1 MAGDP
6 AIIDRR
12 PAGAGIASLALGV
25 MTLFGIPALPLV
37 RLAGPTPSAAL
48 LVAVTALQLLLAV
61 GAVTLGLMSRPVG
74 VPGRRPASARAG
86 IALGGLTLVLNT
98 ILAAVLTF
106 NYVSNSMN
114 PSVRETGAVILQHD

>member
-1 MAGDP
+1 MGM
-6 AIIDRR
+6 
-12 PAGAGIASLALGV
+12 

-37 RLAGPTPSAAL
+37 MLAGPTPSTAL

-61 GAVTLGLMSRPVG
+61 GAVALGLMSRSVG
-74 VPGRRPASARAG
+74 VPRRPASARAG